1 MNIYLM
7 VFIIALLIAIYRV
20 VRTFLVQ
27 HGVEHGMTEHE
38 AQRRYD
44 NLFSLLWTRHRE
56 KRKKQQTDEPSKPL
70 DVPKTEPETSKRVQ
84 TRWTS
89 IGTNVR
95 KER

>member
-1 MNIYLM
+1 MNVYLV

-20 VRTFLVQ
+20 IRTFLVQ
-27 HGVEHGMTEHE
+27 HSVEHGMTEHE

-56 KRKKQQTDEPSKPL
+56 KTTDVP
-70 DVPKTEPETSKRVQ
+70 DVPKNESETPKRVQ

>member
-1 MNIYLM
+1 MNVYLV
-7 VFIIALLIAIYRV
+7 VFCIAFLIAIYRV
-20 VRTFLVQ
+20 IRTFLVQ

-56 KRKKQQTDEPSKPL
+56 KRKKQTTDVSKSI
-70 DVPKTEPETSKRVQ
+70 PKTESETPKRVQ

-89 IGTNVR
+89 IGTNIR